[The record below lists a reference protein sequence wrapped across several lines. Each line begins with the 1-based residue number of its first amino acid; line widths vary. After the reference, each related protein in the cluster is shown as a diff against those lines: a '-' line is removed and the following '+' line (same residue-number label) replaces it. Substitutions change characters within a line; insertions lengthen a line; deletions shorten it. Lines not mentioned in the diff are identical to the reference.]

1 MHIELLH
8 IVKLFKQELE
18 KKKILF
24 YFTSRKKSANSIIS
38 RTEICWVDFLTFAKQ
53 SMKEKW

>member
-18 KKKILF
+18 KKNPFLFHVAKKKVRILL
-24 YFTSRKKSANSIIS
+24 
-38 RTEICWVDFLTFAKQ
+38 FLELKFA
-53 SMKEKW
+53 E